1 MSVLFKKKTI
11 AIPTIYGWVLCV
23 ILIILLGWIA
33 LKITYPFLS
42 HPKKSFGKVLV
53 VEGWIPDQ
61 GIKNALKYYQA
72 NGYSSLFVTG
82 VPITQWTYSSPFA
95 NMAEATAETMRR
107 NFFKDTIYLASIPTN
122 IVINRTYATAISLKL
137 ESEKHGIDL
146 SAFDLYSMG
155 AHSRRSHL
163 MFTKAF
169 PSSYIGLIVDTD
181 PSFEP
186 AKWYQTSRGFRT
198 VFGELI
204 SYVYSRIFFWPDEQ
218 TTIQTIITGKYIDRT
233 TQERLDK
240 DRFFADSTSSP
251 LNPDELPYFEG
262 LSYFDTDPKW
272 KFRCE
277 IEIDT
282 TEAPFEMPTTT
293 ARLPLYRKYGLLK
306 FNINDSTY
314 TLSAYQNM
322 EFLAKDPTY
331 KNLFIPFKDLTNT
344 HETYGGGRYMDI
356 EIPDNDSVILDFNL
370 AYNPYCAY
378 DDKWSCPLPPFEN
391 YLKLRV
397 EAGEMMYKTP

>member
-1 MSVLFKKKTI
+1 M
-11 AIPTIYGWVLCV
+11 
-23 ILIILLGWIA
+23 
-33 LKITYPFLS
+33 
-42 HPKKSFGKVLV
+42 
-53 VEGWIPDQ
+53 
-61 GIKNALKYYQA
+61 
-72 NGYSSLFVTG
+72 FVTG

-391 YLKLRV
+391 YLKFRV